1 MVEWASLAACKVL
14 FSSVFPRPC
23 AVFPQDA
30 EMGNNGPWLNI
41 FLLRIYRGGRFWNE
55 MGCGNTNSDLA
66 AKGSSIQSEA
76 FEVGVVH
83 EGSIRDGCVVRG
95 YSSSEFG
102 TAIIS
107 ADMVHARAIESIQQ
121 VYMCPTPTSITSQ
134 WSLSTCKGNTG
145 KCGPLVLVLH
155 HLSGWSP
162 RVAWESSKGQNYR
175 ADSAAEA

>member
-30 EMGNNGPWLNI
+30 EMGNNGPWLTI

-83 EGSIRDGCVVRG
+83 EGSIRDGYNIRG
-95 YSSSEFG
+95 YGSCPRYRIY
-102 TAIIS
+102 TAGLYVPNP
-107 ADMVHARAIESIQQ
+107 DEYHKPMVTVHVQGEHGE
-121 VYMCPTPTSITSQ
+121 M
-134 WSLSTCKGNTG
+134 WSTCTCVASSIRMVPAGGLG
-145 KCGPLVLVLH
+145 KLQRPELQ
-155 HLSGWSP
+155 S
-162 RVAWESSKGQNYR
+162 R
-175 ADSAAEA
+175 

>member
-1 MVEWASLAACKVL
+1 MDIEAIHVIIKFNYRIAFSPL
-14 FSSVFPRPC
+14 FNRNLP
-23 AVFPQDA
+23 
-30 EMGNNGPWLNI
+30 
-41 FLLRIYRGGRFWNE
+41 YGGSRR
-55 MGCGNTNSDLA
+55 SYL
-66 AKGSSIQSEA
+66 
-76 FEVGVVH
+76 VH

-95 YSSSEFG
+95 YSSLEFG

-121 VYMCPTPTSITSQ
+121 VYMCPTPTSNTSQ
-134 WSLSTCKGNTG
+134 WSLSTFKGNTG

-162 RVAWESSKGQNYR
+162 RMAWESSKGQNYR